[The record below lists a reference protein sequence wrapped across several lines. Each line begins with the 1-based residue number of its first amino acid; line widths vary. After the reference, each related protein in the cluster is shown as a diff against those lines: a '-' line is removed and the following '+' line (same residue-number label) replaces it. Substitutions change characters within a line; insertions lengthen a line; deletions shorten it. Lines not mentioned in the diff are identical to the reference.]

1 MSGLEE
7 EFPGRV
13 VALNVDATI
22 GEAKPLIKELG
33 FKNHGLVIRS
43 EEGEVLWTQP
53 DHTVKIEDVRVALVD
68 LVGT

>member
-13 VALNVDATI
+13 VALNVDATV
-22 GEAKPLIKELG
+22 ADSKPVIKELG
-33 FKNHGLVIRS
+33 FKNHGLVIRN
-43 EEGEVLWTQP
+43 EDGEVLWTQP
-53 DHTVKIEDVRVALVD
+53 DHSVKIEDVRIELVE